1 MSNENKNQGLEYNI
15 LGCVVRVKADDKD
28 NKNAQL
34 AVNALNDEIN
44 SLKSKN
50 PNIKDIDAAVLSALN
65 IANKSLQV
73 NSEYKENIFALRSGV
88 EDALKFIEE
97 VSSQNNNHTTT

>member
-1 MSNENKNQGLEYNI
+1 MSNENKNQALEYNI
-15 LGCVVRVKADDKD
+15 LGCVVRVKADEKD
-28 NKNAQL
+28 NTSAKL
-34 AVNALNDEIN
+34 AINALNDEIN
-44 SLKSKN
+44 ALKSKN

-73 NSEYKENIFALRSGV
+73 DSEYKENIFALRSGV

-97 VSSQNNNHTTT
+97 VSAQGSHTSP

>member
-15 LGCVVRVKADDKD
+15 LGCVVRVKAGDED

-34 AVNALNDEIN
+34 AINALNDEIN
-44 SLKSKN
+44 ALKSKS
-50 PNIKDIDAAVLSALN
+50 PNMKDIDVAVLSALN

-73 NSEYKENIFALRSGV
+73 DSEYKENIFALRSGV

-97 VSSQNNNHTTT
+97 VSSQANQTTP

>member
-15 LGCVVRVKADDKD
+15 LGCVVRVKADEKD
-28 NKNAQL
+28 NTNAQL
-34 AVNALNDEIN
+34 AINALNDEIN
-44 SLKSKN
+44 ALKSKN

-65 IANKSLQV
+65 IANKTLQV
-73 NSEYKENIFALRSGV
+73 DSEYKENIFALRSGV

-97 VSSQNNNHTTT
+97 VSAQGNQTNP